1 MNDKI
6 IYFTQIV
13 FYLDD
18 SIKEIFIDYIED
30 DSDFLSIDFSKVK
43 KDFWF
48 CKLILKSKNIKQKFL
63 KKINDFRK
71 NFKLISLKPCT
82 DNNISINEIYF
93 EEFENKD
100 WLGENVQTLRPI
112 NIKNFIIYDN
122 DNFKLFNPTKKLLK
136 INASYAFGTGY
147 HSTTRY
153 CIENMYECFKSK
165 KFKNILDYGSGSGIL
180 SIAAKKLMPYSKITL
195 IDVDNLA
202 VKMSKFN
209 LKKNNIIS
217 NNNVL
222 EVSSKKRKHIK
233 KNFYNLI
240 FANILLPQ
248 LKSLIKEFTYI
259 LDHNGFI
266 IVSGILIHQKN
277 HLINLY
283 RKFKIYPVKISEE
296 EKWITITFKKKNE
309 KAY

>member
-1 MNDKI
+1 M
-6 IYFTQIV
+6 
-13 FYLDD
+13 
-18 SIKEIFIDYIED
+18 
-30 DSDFLSIDFSKVK
+30 
-43 KDFWF
+43 
-48 CKLILKSKNIKQKFL
+48 ILKSKNIKHKFL
-63 KKINDFRK
+63 KKINYFRK
-71 NFKLISLKPCT
+71 NFKLLSLKSCT
-82 DNNISINEIYF
+82 DNNITINQIYF

-153 CIENMYECFKSK
+153 CIENMYECYKSK
-165 KFKNILDYGSGSGIL
+165 KFQNILDYGSGSGIL
-180 SIAAKKLMPYSKITL
+180 GIAAKKLMPYSKITL

-222 EVSSKKRKHIK
+222 EVSPKKRKYIK

-259 LDHNGFI
+259 LDYNGFL
-266 IVSGILIHQKN
+266 IVSGILNYQKN
-277 HLINLY
+277 KLINLY
-283 RKFKIYPVKISEE
+283 RKFRIYPVKISEE

-309 KAY
+309 KAH

>member
-6 IYFTQIV
+6 IYFTQII
-13 FYLDD
+13 FYLED
-18 SIKEIFIDYIED
+18 SIKEIFIDHIEED
-30 DSDFLSIDFSKVK
+30 NEFLSIDFSKVERNY
-43 KDFWF
+43 WI

-71 NFKLISLKPCT
+71 KFKLLSLKPCT
-82 DNNISINEIYF
+82 DYNISINEIYF

-122 DNFKLFNPTKKLLK
+122 DNFKLFNPTKILLK

-153 CIENMYECFKSK
+153 CIENMYEYSKSK
-165 KFKNILDYGSGSGIL
+165 KFQNILDYGCGSGIL
-180 SIAAKKLMPYSKITL
+180 GIAAKKLLPYSKITL

-209 LKKNNIIS
+209 LKKNNLIS
-217 NNNVL
+217 NNNVF
-222 EVSSKKRKHIK
+222 EVSQKKRKYIK

-240 FANILLPQ
+240 LANILLPQ
-248 LKSLIKEFTYI
+248 LKSLIKEFTFI
-259 LDHNGFI
+259 LDHNGLL
-266 IVSGILIHQKN
+266 IVSGILIYQKN
-277 HLINLY
+277 QLINLY
-283 RKFKIYPVKISEE
+283 RKFKIYPIKISEE
-296 EKWITITFKKKNE
+296 EKWITVTFKKKNE
-309 KAY
+309 KAR

>member
-6 IYFTQIV
+6 INFTQIL
-13 FYLDD
+13 FYLED

-30 DSDFLSIDFSKVK
+30 DNEFLSIDFSKVK

-71 NFKLISLKPCT
+71 NFKLLSLKSSN

-122 DNFKLFNPTKKLLK
+122 DNFKLFDPTKKLLK

-153 CIENMYECFKSK
+153 CIENMYECYKSK
-165 KFKNILDYGSGSGIL
+165 KFQNILDYGSGSGIL
-180 SIAAKKLMPYSKITL
+180 GIAAKKLMPYSKITL

-209 LKKNNIIS
+209 LKKNNLIS
-217 NNNVL
+217 NNNVF
-222 EVSSKKRKHIK
+222 EVSPKKRKYIK

-248 LKSLIKEFTYI
+248 LKFLIKEFKYI
-259 LDHNGFI
+259 LDHDGLL
-266 IVSGILIHQKN
+266 IVSGILIYQKN

-283 RKFKIYPVKISEE
+283 RKFKIYPIKISEE
-296 EKWITITFKKKNE
+296 EKWVTITFKKKNE

>member
-1 MNDKI
+1 MNVKI
-6 IYFTQIV
+6 NNFTQIL
-13 FYLDD
+13 FYLED

-30 DSDFLSIDFSKVK
+30 EREFLSIDFSKGER
-43 KDFWF
+43 DYWF
-48 CKLILKSKNIKQKFL
+48 CKLILKSKNIKEKFL
-63 KKINDFRK
+63 KKINDFR
-71 NFKLISLKPCT
+71 NIFKLLNLVPCT
-82 DNNISINEIYF
+82 YNDINKNQIYF
-93 EEFENKD
+93 EEFVNKD
-100 WLGENVQTLRPI
+100 WLGENIQKLRPI

-153 CIENMYECFKSK
+153 CIENMYECSKSK
-165 KFKNILDYGSGSGIL
+165 KFQNILDYGSGSGIL

-222 EVSSKKRKHIK
+222 EVSPKKRKHIK

-259 LDHNGFI
+259 LDHNGFL
-266 IVSGILIHQKN
+266 IVSGILIYQKN
-277 HLINLY
+277 QLINLY

-309 KAY
+309 KAH

>member
-1 MNDKI
+1 MIKSFI
-6 IYFTQIV
+6 LLKLYFI
-13 FYLDD
+13 LED
-18 SIKEIFIDYIED
+18 SIKEIFIDYIEE
-30 DSDFLSIDFSKVK
+30 DSEFLSIDFSKV
-43 KDFWF
+43 DRDYWS
-48 CKLILKSKNIKQKFL
+48 CKLILKSKNIKQKSL

-71 NFKLISLKPCT
+71 NFKLLRLKTCN
-82 DNNISINEIYF
+82 DNNITINQIYF

-100 WLGENVQTLRPI
+100 WLSENIQTLRPV
-112 NIKNFIIYDN
+112 NIKNFIVYDN
-122 DNFKLFNPTKKLLK
+122 DNFKLCNPTKKLLK

-147 HSTTRY
+147 HSTTRN
-153 CIENMYECFKSK
+153 CIENMYEFSK
-165 KFKNILDYGSGSGIL
+165 LKKIQNILDYGCGSGIL
-180 SIAAKKLMPYSKITL
+180 GIAAKKLMPYSKITL

-217 NNNVL
+217 NNNVF
-222 EVSSKKRKHIK
+222 EVSPKKRKYIK

-259 LDHNGFI
+259 LDHNGLL
-266 IVSGILIHQKN
+266 IVSGILIYQKN

-296 EKWITITFKKKNE
+296 ENWITITFKKK
-309 KAY
+309 K

>member
-1 MNDKI
+1 MNESIINFTLIIFHLEDK
-6 IYFTQIV
+6 
-13 FYLDD
+13 
-18 SIKEIFIDYIED
+18 IKEIFIDYIED
-30 DSDFLSIDFSKVK
+30 ESEFLSIDFRRIK
-43 KDFWF
+43 KYYWL
-48 CKLILKSKNIKQKFL
+48 CKLILKSKNIKKKYL
-63 KKINDFRK
+63 KKINDFRE
-71 NFKLISLKPCT
+71 NFKLLNLRIVNNDKINT
-82 DNNISINEIYF
+82 DQIYF
-93 EEFENKD
+93 EEFDNKD
-100 WLGENVQTLRPI
+100 WLGQNIQKLKPI

-147 HSTTRY
+147 HSTTRH
-153 CIENMYECFKSK
+153 CIETMYECSKSK
-165 KFKNILDYGSGSGIL
+165 KFQNILDYGSGSGIL
-180 SIAAKKLMPYSKITL
+180 GIAAKKLMPYSKITL
-195 IDVDNLA
+195 IDNDNLA

-222 EVSSKKRKHIK
+222 EVSSKKKKHIK

-266 IVSGILIHQKN
+266 IVSGILIYQKN

-283 RKFKIYPVKISEE
+283 RKFKIYPIKISEE
-296 EKWITITFKKKNE
+296 EKWITITFMKKK
-309 KAY
+309 